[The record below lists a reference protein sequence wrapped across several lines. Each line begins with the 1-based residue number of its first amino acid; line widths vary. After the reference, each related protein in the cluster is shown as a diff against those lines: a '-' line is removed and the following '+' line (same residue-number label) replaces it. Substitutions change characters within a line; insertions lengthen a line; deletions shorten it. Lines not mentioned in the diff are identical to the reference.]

1 MLGHP
6 DSHRLP
12 AFAGQRVR
20 IANLTI
26 ELANRIPTRVVH
38 QDFMIVT
45 LDANGV
51 LDVGRIMERASSRG
65 EAILSDSIRNDAR
78 GTKVV
83 DTTAHFKVQGGQWAP
98 SPTLVRALTEAA
110 LGLRPCPRI

>member
-1 MLGHP
+1 MGYSIRTFLITKEDDICRLSSRYWQMLGHP

-12 AFAGQRVR
+12 AFGGQRVR

-51 LDVGRIMERASSRG
+51 LDVGQIMERASSR
-65 EAILSDSIRNDAR
+65 A
-78 GTKVV
+78 
-83 DTTAHFKVQGGQWAP
+83 
-98 SPTLVRALTEAA
+98 
-110 LGLRPCPRI
+110 